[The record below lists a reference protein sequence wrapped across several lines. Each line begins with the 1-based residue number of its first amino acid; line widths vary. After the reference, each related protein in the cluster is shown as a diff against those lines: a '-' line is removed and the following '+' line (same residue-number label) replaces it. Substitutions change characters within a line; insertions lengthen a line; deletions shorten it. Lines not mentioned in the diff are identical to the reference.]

1 LKRIAKLALIALVAT
16 FMLGADFDRTRFE
29 KVGHELMCT
38 CGCGQVLLECNHVGC
53 QVSDGMRQKVQA
65 GIESGQDNDAILASF
80 VDQFGPTVLAAPTK
94 TGFNRV
100 AWIMPFLAFAIGIA
114 AAIYFV
120 RKWQARMVLARAS
133 RPVIPDAHYQDLV
146 QRARQETEL

>member
-1 LKRIAKLALIALVAT
+1 
-16 FMLGADFDRTRFE
+16 
-29 KVGHELMCT
+29 
-38 CGCGQVLLECNHVGC
+38 
-53 QVSDGMRQKVQA
+53 MRQKVQA
-65 GIESGQDNDAILASF
+65 GIESGKDNDAILASF

-133 RPVIPDAHYQDLV
+133 RPVIPDGHYRDLV